1 MGVNRVGVADTVGIA
16 TPRQCYA
23 LAVELRHH
31 ISCDIEFHGH
41 NDACCAVPNSYSIL
55 EGGATHID
63 TSVLGIGERNGITP
77 LGGFIA
83 RMYADDPA
91 GIRRKYDLPKLKEL
105 DELVA
110 SMVRIEIPYNNFVT
124 GKYAFHHKAGM
135 HTKAI
140 YLNPHSYEILDPADF
155 GLTRTMDIEHRRTGP
170 NAIGQRPQ
178 APGLALREWVRA
190 QGIATFYDAG
200 EGVCHQIMVEEGYCE
215 PGTVIVGSDSHSNS
229 YGAVGAFGAGMGATD
244 VAVALGLG
252 RTWLRVPES
261 IKVTFTGK
269 LRKGITMKDAI
280 MRVVREIG
288 TDGARYAC
296 VEFHGVGALPQGD
309 RITLAGMTTE
319 MGAKAGIVVATP
331 EAPDWLFPDRG
342 AAYANEVTVDLS
354 TLEPKIAVPPRVDQ
368 VVDISEA
375 AGQPVDVVFL
385 GSCTNGRLVD
395 MRQAASVLRG
405 RRISAEVRLEVVP
418 SSRRQFEDAMAD
430 GTLLSLS
437 AAGAVIGSSG
447 CGPCLGRTGGVLA
460 GQEIC
465 LSTANRNYG
474 GRMGSA
480 DASIFIGSPYVAAVA
495 ALTGVIDDPRPYL
508 EAGDDAFDDL
518 VERRRSER
526 AGRGAASVRSG
537 DRSRELMVAAARSGV
552 AAEID
557 D

>member
-1 MGVNRVGVADTVGIA
+1 LPKTLAEKILSRVAARDAKAGDLVIAPVSRVMVHDSVIDAVIAGLRDLGKERVWDTTKVAVFVDHAAPAPTPVVAD
-16 TPRQCYA
+16 
-23 LAVELRHH
+23 
-31 ISCDIEFHGH
+31 S
-41 NDACCAVPNSYSIL
+41 
-55 EGGATHID
+55 
-63 TSVLGIGERNGITP
+63 
-77 LGGFIA
+77 
-83 RMYADDPA
+83 
-91 GIRRKYDLPKLKEL
+91 
-105 DELVA
+105 
-110 SMVRIEIPYNNFVT
+110 
-124 GKYAFHHKAGM
+124 
-135 HTKAI
+135 
-140 YLNPHSYEILDPADF
+140 
-155 GLTRTMDIEHRRTGP
+155 HRV
-170 NAIGQRPQ
+170 
-178 APGLALREWVRA
+178 LREWVRT

-244 VAVALGLG
+244 IAVALALG

-261 IKVTFTGK
+261 IKVTFTGRP
-269 LRKGITMKDAI
+269 RKGVTMKDAI

-296 VEFHGVGALPQGD
+296 VEFHGAGSLPQGD

-354 TLEPKIAVPPRVDQ
+354 TLEPQIAVPPRVDQ
-368 VVDISEA
+368 VVDITEA
-375 AGQPVDVVFL
+375 LGQPVDVVFL

-395 MRQAASVLRG
+395 MRQAATVLRG
-405 RRISAEVRLEVVP
+405 RRISPEVRLEVVP
-418 SSRRQFEDAMAD
+418 SSRRQFEDAMSD
-430 GTLLSLS
+430 GTLLALS

-465 LSTANRNYG
+465 LSTANRNYR
-474 GRMGSA
+474 GRMGSP

-508 EAGDDAFDDL
+508 EASDDEFDDL
-518 VERRRSER
+518 VARRRSER

-537 DRSRELMVAAARSGV
+537 DRSRELMLTAARRGV